1 MPFTFPINLN
11 KHRKY
16 PKNQKKREKML
27 SDFVRKSARDFSC
40 GVLARFDSVARILLL
55 FFGFASVSFG
65 AVGERLAWANG
76 LTLLGFFEQ
85 NLIPIKLY
93 YNLPAQDKELT
104 AEVKAGAIYYTLR
117 NDEGDLLHALIPI
130 SNSAQIHI
138 YKQKDE
144 FRLDF
149 IPIVSFKKEQILTLK
164 VQVSP
169 YIDII
174 EATKDKVLAGEF
186 SNIFARSP
194 ATIMHKDD
202 KLSILYERD
211 YRLGETFGSPDIR
224 ASMIEVAKKP
234 LFVFQYTNGNYY
246 DSNGKEMA
254 GFHFMPPVS
263 YTRISSRF
271 SLGRKHPVLRIVR
284 PHYGV
289 DYVASAGT
297 PVRATAAGRVV
308 FAGVRGGYGKVI
320 EIAHNGGIKSLY
332 AHLSSINIRTGA
344 QVKAGTFIGKVGSTG
359 LSTGAHLHFGLYKL
373 NQPIDPL
380 KRIRTVASELSG
392 REKEKFLQ
400 LAKGLQ
406 ERVLSV
412 AQSVRFEN
420 GENYELFSKDF
431 VGESSEASEINEES
445 EASEIAQIGER
456 EISQAVQKT
465 E

>member
-1 MPFTFPINLN
+1 MPNYVLRYLYDLTKPIAYAYRLFL
-11 KHRKY
+11 R
-16 PKNQKKREKML
+16 
-27 SDFVRKSARDFSC
+27 FVA
-40 GVLARFDSVARILLL
+40 VVAFLG
-55 FFGFASVSFG
+55 FFGVSFG
-65 AVGERLAWANG
+65 AVGERLSWANG

-138 YKQKDE
+138 YKRDNE
-144 FRLDF
+144 FKLDF
-149 IPIVSFKKEQILTLK
+149 IPITSFKKEQILTLK
-164 VQVSP
+164 VQNSP

-174 EATKDKVLAGEF
+174 NATNDKILASEF
-186 SNIFARSP
+186 SNIFAKSP
-194 ATIMHKDD
+194 ATTIHKDD

-211 YRLGETFGSPDIR
+211 YRLGAPFGSPEVR

-246 DSNGKEMA
+246 DADGKEMA
-254 GFHFMPPVS
+254 GFHFLPPVS

-271 SLGRKHPVLRIVR
+271 SLGRKHPVLKIVR

-297 PVRATAAGRVV
+297 PVRASAAGRVT

-320 EIAHNGGIKSLY
+320 EISHNGGIKSLY
-332 AHLSSINIRTGA
+332 AHLSSINIRLGA

-380 KRIRTVASELSG
+380 KRIRTVISELSG
-392 REKEKFLQ
+392 KEKEKFLEFAQ
-400 LAKGLQ
+400 
-406 ERVLSV
+406 VLKNRLLEV
-412 AQSVRFEN
+412 VEQARFEN
-420 GENYELFSKDF
+420 GAFELFSQNVQD
-431 VGESSEASEINEES
+431 SLNEEANEQNE
-445 EASEIAQIGER
+445 EAKIDSNADSALESNVLQP
-456 EISQAVQKT
+456 
-465 E
+465 

>member
-1 MPFTFPINLN
+1 MSNHSFL
-11 KHRKY
+11 
-16 PKNQKKREKML
+16 
-27 SDFVRKSARDFSC
+27 KSRLFHLC
-40 GVLARFDSVARILLL
+40 ILKPYRASLQICL
-55 FFGFASVSFG
+55 MIGLFGFGSASFG
-65 AVGERLAWANG
+65 AVGERLSWANG

-93 YNLPAQDKELT
+93 YNLPSQDKELT
-104 AEVKAGAIYYTLR
+104 AEVKANATYYTLR

-138 YKQKDE
+138 YKHNDE
-144 FRLDF
+144 FVLDF
-149 IPIVSFKKEQILTLK
+149 IPIASFKKEQVLTLK
-164 VQVSP
+164 VQNSP

-174 EATKDKVLAGEF
+174 NATNDRVLAGEF

-194 ATIMHKDD
+194 ATMVHKDD

-211 YRLGETFGSPDIR
+211 YRLGAPYGSPDIK

-246 DSNGKEMA
+246 DANGKEMA
-254 GFHFMPPVS
+254 GFHFIPPVS

-271 SLGRKHPVLRIVR
+271 SLGRKHPVLKIVR

-297 PVRATAAGRVV
+297 PVRATAGGRVTY
-308 FAGVRGGYGKVI
+308 AGVRGGYGKVI

-332 AHLSSINIRTGA
+332 AHLSSINTRIGA
-344 QVKAGTFIGKVGSTG
+344 QVKTGTFIGKVGSSG

-392 REKEKFLQ
+392 KEKEKFLE
-400 LAKGLQ
+400 LAGALQ
-406 ERVLSV
+406 KQILGIVEQVKFEGRDFEIFSQN
-412 AQSVRFEN
+412 AQVFEEVENAQENLN
-420 GENYELFSKDF
+420 GETNDESS
-431 VGESSEASEINEES
+431 GESNRESNET
-445 EASEIAQIGER
+445 
-456 EISQAVQKT
+456 QKSPN
-465 E
+465 

>member
-1 MPFTFPINLN
+1 
-11 KHRKY
+11 
-16 PKNQKKREKML
+16 ML
-27 SDFVRKSARDFSC
+27 SDFVRKSARDFLC
-40 GVLARFDSVARILLL
+40 GVLASLASEARFMAGILLL
-55 FFGFASVSFG
+55 FFGFASVSFS

-117 NDEGDLLHALIPI
+117 NDNGDLLHALIPI

-169 YIDII
+169 YIDIM

-194 ATIMHKDD
+194 ATTMHKDD

-271 SLGRKHPVLRIVR
+271 SLGRKHPVLKIVR

-420 GENYELFSKDF
+420 RENYELFSKDF
-431 VGESSEASEINEES
+431 VGESSEVSEINEES
-445 EASEIAQIGER
+445 EASEIAQTSES
-456 EISQAVQKT
+456 EISQETQTK

>member
-16 PKNQKKREKML
+16 PKNQKREKML

-40 GVLARFDSVARILLL
+40 GVFARFDSVARILLL
-55 FFGFASVSFG
+55 FFGFGSVSFG

-445 EASEIAQIGER
+445 EASEIAQIGEG
-456 EISQAVQKT
+456 EISQAVQKI